1 MPLTTTLKAKGSER
15 IKSLLKKNFSLASN
29 SPTHVS
35 QVQPGEQRPHGVAG
49 VGAAVW
55 WRVTEQGF
63 ITGIGMCTVVE
74 EQGGGA
80 KVWKR
85 GAGGSAVTKQSIR
98 EGRHVWPPK
107 GLHGEA
113 GEKPLCN

>member
-1 MPLTTTLKAKGSER
+1 MGWRGWGQRCGGESQNRALLQESEC
-15 IKSLLKKNFSLASN
+15 
-29 SPTHVS
+29 
-35 QVQPGEQRPHGVAG
+35 VQL
-49 VGAAVW
+49 W
-55 WRVTEQGF
+55 
-63 ITGIGMCTVVE
+63 E

-107 GLHGEA
+107 GLRGEA
-113 GEKPLCN
+113 GEKPLCS